1 MNIVIAIGLAVVAVL
16 GWLTQLVGLPGN
28 WVVVVAAALYAWSF
42 PGDDRL
48 AISWST
54 VAALFVLAVLGE
66 VIEFVAGAMGVTK
79 AGGSRRGALLAL
91 VGSLVGGMIGLV
103 VGVPIPVVGSLAAAI
118 LFGGLGALIGAF
130 IGESWKGNDFDTSL
144 QIGRAAFVGR
154 VLGTLGKLIAG
165 AVMLVVLLAA
175 LVL

>member
-1 MNIVIAIGLAVVAVL
+1 MEILSAIALCVVAVL

-28 WVVVVAAALYAWSF
+28 WIVVVAAALYAAWF
-42 PGDDRL
+42 PGDERL
-48 AISWST
+48 ALSWNT

-91 VGSLVGGMIGLV
+91 ICSLVGGVIGLG

-118 LFGGLGALIGAF
+118 LFGGLGALVGAF
-130 IGESWKGNDFDTSL
+130 IGESWKGRDFDTSL

>member
-1 MNIVIAIGLAVVAVL
+1 MEIVAAIGLAVVAVI

-28 WVVVVAAALYAWSF
+28 WIVVVAAALYAASF
-42 PGDDRL
+42 SGESRL
-48 AISWST
+48 TLSWTT
-54 VAALFVLAVLGE
+54 VVALVLLAVLGE
-66 VIEFVAGAMGVTK
+66 VVEFVAGAMGVTK

-91 VGSLVGGMIGLV
+91 VGSLVGGVIGLA

-118 LFGGLGALIGAF
+118 LFGGMGALVGAF

-154 VLGTLGKLIAG
+154 VVGTLGKLIVG

-175 LVL
+175 LVV